1 MRKKL
6 IIFLLLIFT
15 ITACTLDPNEQFI
28 QGTWE
33 IPHADADNKFY
44 QWQFSNG
51 TFTREQA
58 IDRGSPL
65 YTTGRFR
72 LVESDGDS
80 LILELFDFFGD
91 RISYEDNPM
100 TIKIE
105 IDRANDTARITNTL
119 FIRVSP

>member
-1 MRKKL
+1 MLKRIL
-6 IIFLLLIFT
+6 VFLLLIFT

-33 IPHADADNKFY
+33 IPHADADNGFF

-51 TFTREQA
+51 MFTRQQE
-58 IDRGSPL
+58 IDRNSPL

-72 LVESDGDS
+72 LVESDGDL
-80 LILELFDFFGD
+80 LILELFDFSGD
-91 RISYEDNPM
+91 RISYEDSPM

-105 IDRANDTARITNTL
+105 IDHANNTARITNTL
-119 FIRVSP
+119 FIRVGP

>member
-1 MRKKL
+1 MQMRSH
-6 IIFLLLIFT
+6 
-15 ITACTLDPNEQFI
+15 E
-28 QGTWE
+28 
-33 IPHADADNKFY
+33 DADNEFY
-44 QWQFSNG
+44 RWGFSNG
-51 TFTREQA
+51 MFTREQE

-65 YTTGRFR
+65 STTGRFR
-72 LVESDGDS
+72 LLESDGD
-80 LILELFDFFGD
+80 LFILELFDFSGD